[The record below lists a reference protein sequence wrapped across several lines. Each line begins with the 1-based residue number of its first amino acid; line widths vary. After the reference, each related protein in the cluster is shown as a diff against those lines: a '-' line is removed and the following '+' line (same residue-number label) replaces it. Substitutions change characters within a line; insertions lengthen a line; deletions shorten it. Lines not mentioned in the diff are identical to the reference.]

1 VGISGDWDRRIS
13 RRTLLK
19 TGGSFAAGITFAGIA
34 SGSAF
39 AQTSFADYPFKL
51 GVASGD
57 PSPTGVVLWTR
68 LVPEPLVVGGGL
80 PAEPYEVRFEVARD
94 EDFHAII
101 RSGTAVALADEAHSV
116 RVELHGLGPR
126 HEYFYRFKAGDDI
139 SPVGRTRTTPPG
151 NSMVEAVTFAF
162 VSCQNFADGYFTPYD
177 DIAKAADVEAVIH
190 LGDYIYEG
198 GARVTRAHSPAREIR
213 TLDEYRIRHGQYKTD
228 VHLQAAHAAHPWLV
242 TWDDHEFKN
251 GYADEDLDPNVPA
264 EQVRARRAA
273 AYRAYWEH
281 MPLARARKPE
291 GPDLEL
297 YRRFRWGKQATF
309 NVLDGRQYR
318 SDQPAT
324 CTSDQRDA
332 SGYCP
337 DDLNPERSMLGAE
350 QREWLLAEL
359 ATTKARWNVLA
370 QQTGFAPINRT
381 TDLGPPT
388 FTTGADYWDGY
399 VAERQQILDW
409 MVEQQTS
416 NPVVLTGDTHQNW
429 VRNVPPDFRNLDD
442 PPVATEFMGTSIST
456 NGDPVAPRTV
466 FGGDPNNPHILF
478 NNNNRGYV
486 RCTLTPNA
494 WTSEFRKV
502 TKVEEP
508 DAPASTL
515 ATFVIEN
522 GRAGAELAGTTSQG
536 AA

>member
-190 LGDYIYEG
+190 LGD
-198 GARVTRAHSPAREIR
+198 
-213 TLDEYRIRHGQYKTD
+213 
-228 VHLQAAHAAHPWLV
+228 
-242 TWDDHEFKN
+242 
-251 GYADEDLDPNVPA
+251 
-264 EQVRARRAA
+264 
-273 AYRAYWEH
+273 
-281 MPLARARKPE
+281 
-291 GPDLEL
+291 
-297 YRRFRWGKQATF
+297 
-309 NVLDGRQYR
+309 
-318 SDQPAT
+318 
-324 CTSDQRDA
+324 
-332 SGYCP
+332 
-337 DDLNPERSMLGAE
+337 
-350 QREWLLAEL
+350 
-359 ATTKARWNVLA
+359 
-370 QQTGFAPINRT
+370 
-381 TDLGPPT
+381 
-388 FTTGADYWDGY
+388 
-399 VAERQQILDW
+399 
-409 MVEQQTS
+409 
-416 NPVVLTGDTHQNW
+416 
-429 VRNVPPDFRNLDD
+429 
-442 PPVATEFMGTSIST
+442 
-456 NGDPVAPRTV
+456 
-466 FGGDPNNPHILF
+466 
-478 NNNNRGYV
+478 
-486 RCTLTPNA
+486 
-494 WTSEFRKV
+494 
-502 TKVEEP
+502 
-508 DAPASTL
+508 
-515 ATFVIEN
+515 
-522 GRAGAELAGTTSQG
+522 
-536 AA
+536 